1 MAAKGPVKSVSGKDL
16 QKILRGRM
24 AMEEA
29 VRTYFA
35 GEGFLEATTPVAVP
49 HPNLD
54 PNVCPVPVTV
64 RDFSG
69 FPSRLWLHTSP
80 ELSMKK
86 LLARGS
92 GSIFQLGPV
101 FRDGEKT
108 PRHRQEFSMLEW
120 YRAGADY
127 RDAMKDT
134 IAVIRA
140 AARAVRGEEQAL
152 FSGKAYDLAGRWEEI
167 TMADAFRRYAG
178 VGSWETRELREALRE
193 SVPDPDPGMTLEDL
207 FFHLY
212 VGKVEPELGREGPV
226 IVKDF
231 PSFLGTMARPLAKDP
246 AVLERFEVYVAGLE
260 LANGYTEFSDR
271 AEIRGRMAAALGGL
285 EKEGVAGLT
294 LDEDFLDALS
304 GMPPC
309 AGVSVGMDRL
319 AMLLFDARDIA
330 QVVFP
335 FVEETV

>member
-1 MAAKGPVKSVSGKDL
+1 MAGKGPVKGASGKDL
-16 QKILRGRM
+16 RKVIHARM
-24 AMEEA
+24 AINEA
-29 VRTYFA
+29 VRAYFA
-35 GEGFLEATTPVAVP
+35 GESFLEVTTPVAVP
-49 HPNLD
+49 YPNLD

-64 RDFSG
+64 QDFSG
-69 FPSRLWLHTSP
+69 FTSRLWLHTSP

-108 PRHRQEFSMLEW
+108 PRHRPEFSMLEW

-127 RDAMKDT
+127 CGAMRDT

-140 AARAVRGEEQAL
+140 AARAVRGEEQVL
-152 FSGKAYDLAGRWEEI
+152 FSGRAYDLAGRWEEI

-178 VGSWETRELREALRE
+178 VGSWHPRELNEALRG
-193 SVPDPDPGMTLEDL
+193 SVPGPDPGMTLEDL

-231 PSFLGTMARPLAKDP
+231 PSFLGTMARPSVKDP
-246 AVLERFEVYVAGLE
+246 EVLERFEVYVAGLE

-271 AEIRGRMAAALGGL
+271 AEIRGRMAKALGGL
-285 EKEGVAGLT
+285 EKEGVSGLT
-294 LDEDFLDALS
+294 MDEEFLDALS

-319 AMLLFDARDIA
+319 AMLLLDAPDIA

-335 FVEETV
+335 FEGETV